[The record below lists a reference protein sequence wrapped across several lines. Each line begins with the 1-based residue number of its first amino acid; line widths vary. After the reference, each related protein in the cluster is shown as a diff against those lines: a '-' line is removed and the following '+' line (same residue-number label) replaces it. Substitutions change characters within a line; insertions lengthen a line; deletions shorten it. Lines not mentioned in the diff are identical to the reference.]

1 MKFRRYIRRA
11 ALGAALLAASYA
23 ACSAS
28 PATPAPDL
36 FGTVALPA
44 PAMPMAAK
52 WAKVRAFEPSSSIQS
67 LVEPVVGLDR
77 PRQMLFVQSV
87 VQRTLRY
94 REDLPTWG
102 EADYW
107 ASAAE
112 TLSRGGGDCE
122 DLAIVKYQA
131 LLALGFAPGDLVLS
145 VGRDLARGDHALLLV
160 REGGGWWVL
169 DDKYPR
175 PVRSEDMK
183 GFEPVMSFSGA
194 SAQWLHGRR
203 DAHGADPIPAA
214 RR

>member
-1 MKFRRYIRRA
+1 MKIRRCFRRA
-11 ALGAALLAASYA
+11 VLGAVLLAASHA
-23 ACSAS
+23 ALAAS
-28 PATPAPDL
+28 PAIPAPSL
-36 FGTVALPA
+36 FGTIALPA
-44 PAMPMAAK
+44 PDMPMTAK
-52 WAKVRAFEPSSSIQS
+52 WAKVRALEPSLLIQS

-94 REDLPTWG
+94 REDLQMWG
-102 EADYW
+102 QADYW

-131 LLALGFAPGDLVLS
+131 LLALGFAPANLVLS

-160 REGGGWWVL
+160 REGDSWWVL

-175 PVRSEDMK
+175 PVRADDQK

-203 DAHGADPIPAA
+203 GTQGADPIPAA

>member
-1 MKFRRYIRRA
+1 MTHAVQA
-11 ALGAALLAASYA
+11 APS
-23 ACSAS
+23 
-28 PATPAPDL
+28 TIPAPDL

-44 PAMPMAAK
+44 PAMPMTAK
-52 WAKVRAFEPSSSIQS
+52 WAKVREFDPSSSIQS

-77 PRQMLFVQSV
+77 PRQMLFVQLV

-94 REDLPTWG
+94 RDDLQMWG

-131 LLALGFAPGDLVLS
+131 LLALGFAPGDLALS
-145 VGRDLARGDHALLLV
+145 VGRDQARGDHALLLV
-160 REGGGWWVL
+160 RDGGTWWVL
-169 DDKYPR
+169 DDQYSR
-175 PVRSEDMK
+175 PIRSDELK

-203 DAHGADPIPAA
+203 NAASPASGSAPIPAA

>member
-1 MKFRRYIRRA
+1 MKIRRCFRRA
-11 ALGAALLAASYA
+11 VLGAALLAASHA
-23 ACSAS
+23 ALAVS
-28 PATPAPDL
+28 PTTLAPNL
-36 FGTVALPA
+36 FGTIALPA
-44 PAMPMAAK
+44 PDMPMTAK
-52 WAKVRAFEPSSSIQS
+52 WARVRAYEPSSSIQS
-67 LVEPVVGLDR
+67 LVEPVAGLDR

-94 REDLPTWG
+94 REDLQMWG
-102 EADYW
+102 QPDYW

-145 VGRDLARGDHALLLV
+145 VGRDLVRGDHALLLV
-160 REGGGWWVL
+160 REGDTWWVL

-175 PVRSEDMK
+175 PVRADDQT

-203 DAHGADPIPAA
+203 NAPDAEPIPAA

>member
-1 MKFRRYIRRA
+1 MTHA
-11 ALGAALLAASYA
+11 AQAAP
-23 ACSAS
+23 SAI
-28 PATPAPDL
+28 PAPHL

-44 PAMPMAAK
+44 PATPMAAK
-52 WAKVRAFEPSSSIQS
+52 WAKVRAFESTLSIQS
-67 LVEPVVGLDR
+67 LVEPVAGLDR

-87 VQRTLRY
+87 AQRTLRY
-94 REDLPTWG
+94 REDLQMWG

-131 LLALGFAPGDLVLS
+131 LLALGFAPGELVLS

-160 REGGGWWVL
+160 RDGGTWWVL

-175 PVRSEDMK
+175 PVRSDELK

-194 SAQWLHGRR
+194 SDQWLHGRR
-203 DAHGADPIPAA
+203 NALGAAPIPAA

>member
-1 MKFRRYIRRA
+1 M
-11 ALGAALLAASYA
+11 LGAALLAAPHTA
-23 ACSAS
+23 SAEPS
-28 PATPAPDL
+28 ETFAPNL

-44 PAMPMAAK
+44 PEMPMAAK

-67 LVEPVVGLDR
+67 LVEPVAGLDR
-77 PRQMLFVQSV
+77 ARQMLFVQAV
-87 VQRTLRY
+87 VQRTLSY
-94 REDLPTWG
+94 REDLQMWG

-160 REGGGWWVL
+160 REGGAWWVL
-169 DDKYPR
+169 DDKQPR
-175 PVRSEDMK
+175 PIRSEDQT
-183 GFEPVMSFSGA
+183 GFDPVMSFSGS
-194 SAQWLHGRR
+194 SAQWLHGRNR
-203 DAHGADPIPAA
+203 DTVGADPIPAA